1 MRNAHCASIVQA
13 STFVLCTVLQVARRK
28 LAQAHMWVVFKVV
41 SAYQH
46 QTEVSRDDLVQAG
59 LQGLSTALD
68 KFDPNRG
75 NRLSTLAYTWVREA
89 VGRTYNESACTIKL
103 SERARTNVGP
113 QSMHNMSCMH

>member
-1 MRNAHCASIVQA
+1 MH
-13 STFVLCTVLQVARRK
+13 LQVARRR
-28 LAQAHMWVVFKVV
+28 LAQAHLWVVFKVI

-46 QTEVSRDDLVQAG
+46 QTEVSREDLVQAG

-68 KFDPNRG
+68 KFDPDRG

-89 VGRTYNESACTIKL
+89 VGRAYNESACTIKL

-113 QSMHNMSCMH
+113 QTIQNLQDCTQHTAACNTKP